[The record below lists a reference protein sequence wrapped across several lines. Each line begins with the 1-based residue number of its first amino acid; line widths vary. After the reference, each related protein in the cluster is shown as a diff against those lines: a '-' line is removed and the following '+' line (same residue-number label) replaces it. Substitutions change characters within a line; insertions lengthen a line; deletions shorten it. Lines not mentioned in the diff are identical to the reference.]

1 METPYRL
8 PVKESDVHFGWLLND
23 VGDALVAV
31 VKDDSDDNV
40 STLKKILFRMWNP
53 KSPVYHFG
61 SLIFESDLRATGEK
75 SEQEGQCWLVSNL
88 EVIPPVHHTAVSSS
102 LQ

>member
-1 METPYRL
+1 ME
-8 PVKESDVHFGWLLND
+8 S
-23 VGDALVAV
+23 
-31 VKDDSDDNV
+31 
-40 STLKKILFRMWNP
+40 

-88 EVIPPVHHTAVSSS
+88 DVIPPVHHTAVSSS